1 MLLSS
6 YPDKKRTWNEEP
18 AHGSRLLL
26 QGLHAKQQVI
36 TDLIEG
42 RLKLL
47 EAASRFQAAHSTT
60 LASVAGTTMYPE
72 KLSDSEHVCR
82 TVIGWVHLA
91 LGNRPEEAERV
102 SARLER
108 ELQTYLDRFG
118 TVSLPQA
125 C

>member
-1 MLLSS
+1 MLST
-6 YPDKKRTWNEEP
+6 YPDTKRKWNEQP
-18 AHGSRLLL
+18 AYGSQLLL
-26 QGLHAKQQVI
+26 QGLQAKQRI
-36 TDLIEG
+36 ISELIEG
-42 RLKLL
+42 KLKLL

-60 LASVAGTTMYPE
+60 LACAAATTMYPG
-72 KLSDSEHVCR
+72 KMSDSENVCR